1 MFPTVVTDV
10 STASSKVI
18 IRVEL
23 DTRNVVYVPL

>member
-1 MFPTVVTDV
+1 MLQAVVTDV

>member
-1 MFPTVVTDV
+1 MLQTVVTDV

-23 DTRNVVYVPL
+23 DTRNVDYVPL